1 MAKMKATEEVSGGT
15 LKRRS
20 PVDRHYAKRPV
31 QLNSTSL
38 KLNGVGTTGDVAPG
52 TPCQDSDGFG
62 VRRFDGAC
70 GQSAPAPV
78 IGTRIALF
86 TYSAWAMGYLRSLG

>member
-52 TPCQDSDGFG
+52 TPCQDRDGFG

-70 GQSAPAPV
+70 GQSRARTCDRNANCV
-78 IGTRIALF
+78 IHIL
-86 TYSAWAMGYLRSLG
+86 SLGHGLPP